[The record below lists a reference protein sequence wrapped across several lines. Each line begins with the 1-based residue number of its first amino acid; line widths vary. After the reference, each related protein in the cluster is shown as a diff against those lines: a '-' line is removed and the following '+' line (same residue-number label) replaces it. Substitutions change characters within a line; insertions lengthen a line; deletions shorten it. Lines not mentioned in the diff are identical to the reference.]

1 MIVAVLA
8 ILALTTCSAAAY
20 VAPLLVAIIR
30 RAPDV
35 GAVAVV
41 NLLLGW
47 TFVGWVLALAM
58 ALRSVDP
65 GRPTVQIVQ
74 NMPAGGWPEPA
85 DPRPPWAAPQLMLP
99 PADAPGPAGWE
110 QPADWQHPPNW
121 QQPRDWQ
128 YPADWENPAD
138 WEQRS

>member
-58 ALRSVDP
+58 ALRSADP

-74 NMPAGGWPEPA
+74 NMPVGGWPESV
-85 DPRPPWAAPQLMLP
+85 DPRPPWAAPPLMLP
-99 PADAPGPAGWE
+99 PADAPGQAGWEHPAGWE
-110 QPADWQHPPNW
+110 QPTDWQHPAGW
-121 QQPRDWQ
+121 DG
-128 YPADWENPAD
+128 PAD

>member
-30 RAPDV
+30 RVPDV

-58 ALRSVDP
+58 ALRSADP

-74 NMPAGGWPEPA
+74 NMPPGGWPEPV
-85 DPRPPWAAPQLMLP
+85 DPRPPWAAPPLMLP
-99 PADAPGPAGWE
+99 PADGPGQAGWD
-110 QPADWQHPPNW
+110 QPADWQ
-121 QQPRDWQ
+121 QPTDWQ
-128 YPADWENPAD
+128 HPAGWEDPTDWG
-138 WEQRS
+138 QRS